1 MSDRNLAV
9 IKISVEH
16 LKIIIN
22 TGVQKYKNTAIYCH
36 VFFGIRFLDII
47 FAQNYHYCAPM
58 IQQNFI
64 KLYEESFKKNWE
76 LPALTDYKEASSYTY
91 GELAKE
97 IAKLHLLF
105 AELEIEK
112 GDKISLV
119 GKNHSSWSILF
130 MATITYGAVIVP
142 ILQEFSPDSIEHIIL
157 HSDSKLVFIN
167 SSLWQKVPGKQ
178 INVPVFDMPA
188 FSLLKGDEAVEASLK
203 SLDDT
208 FSRNYPGGFGK
219 ENINYADV
227 PNDDVICL
235 NYTSGTTGFSKGVMI
250 TANNFAGNVTYAER
264 LRLLFTGE
272 RILAF
277 LPMAH
282 VYGCA
287 FDFLYALS
295 AGVHITL
302 LGVIPTPQNLIKA
315 LQEVKP
321 NLIIT
326 VPLIFEKIYKK
337 RILPVISKSFVK
349 LLLRVPGIN
358 RMILDKIKQSLVK
371 SLGGNFREVIIGGA
385 ALNAEVEAF
394 FQKIKF
400 PFTVGYGMTECAPLI
415 SYDHHDDFV
424 PTSCGS
430 VLEDIMEAR
439 IDSPD
444 PGKIPGEI
452 QVRGENVMKG
462 YYKNPEATA
471 AVFTDDGWLRTGD
484 SGIMRGRRLFIKGRL
499 KTMILTANGQNVYP
513 EEIESKLN
521 NLPYVAES
529 LVVLREFKLVA
540 LIYPDMAAVEAA
552 QLSVDQLPQLMNE
565 NKGILNKS
573 VAQYE
578 KISSFE
584 LVDKEFEKTPKRTIK
599 RFLYH

>member
-1 MSDRNLAV
+1 
-9 IKISVEH
+9 
-16 LKIIIN
+16 
-22 TGVQKYKNTAIYCH
+22 
-36 VFFGIRFLDII
+36 
-47 FAQNYHYCAPM
+47 M

-64 KLYEESFKKNWE
+64 RLYEESFKKNWE
-76 LPALTDYKEASSYTY
+76 LPALTDYNEASSYTY
-91 GELAKE
+91 EELARE

-105 AELEIEK
+105 SELNIEK
-112 GDKISLV
+112 GEKISLV

-130 MATITYGAVIVP
+130 MAAITYGAVIVP
-142 ILQEFSPDSIEHIIL
+142 ILQEFNPDSIGHIIR
-157 HSDSKLVFIN
+157 HSDSRLVFIN
-167 SSLWQKVPGKQ
+167 NSLWQRVQGEQITIPVLEIPG
-178 INVPVFDMPA
+178 
-188 FSLLKGDEAVEASLK
+188 FSLLKGDEATTARIK
-203 SLDDT
+203 SIDDI
-208 FSRNYPGGFGK
+208 FRKRYPDGFKK
-219 ENINYADV
+219 ENIKYAEV
-227 PNDDVICL
+227 QNEEVVCL

-302 LGVIPTPQNLIKA
+302 LGAVPSPQNLIKA

-337 RILPVISKSFVK
+337 RILPVISKPIVK
-349 LLLRVPGIN
+349 LLLEIPIIDRL
-358 RMILDKIKQSLVK
+358 ILNKIKKSLVK

-385 ALNAEVEAF
+385 ALNTEVEAF
-394 FQKIKF
+394 FYKMKF

-415 SYDHHDDFV
+415 SYDHHDDFI

-430 VLEDIMEAR
+430 VLDDIMKAR

-444 PGKIPGEI
+444 PETVPGEI
-452 QVRGENVMKG
+452 QVCGENVMKG

-471 AVFTDDGWLRTGD
+471 AAFTDDGWLRTGD
-484 SGIMRGRRLFIKGRL
+484 SGIMRGRQLFIKGRL
-499 KTMILTANGQNVYP
+499 KTMILTANGQNIYP

-521 NLPYVAES
+521 NLPYIAES
-529 LVVLREFKLVA
+529 LVVLRDFKLVA
-540 LIYPDMAAVEAA
+540 LVYPDIAVMEEG
-552 QLSVDQLPQLMNE
+552 QISRDKLTQIMNE
-565 NKGILNKS
+565 NKNLLNKS

-578 KISSFE
+578 KISTIE
-584 LVDKEFEKTPKRTIK
+584 IVNTEFEKTPKKSIK
-599 RFLYH
+599 RFLYS

>member
-1 MSDRNLAV
+1 
-9 IKISVEH
+9 
-16 LKIIIN
+16 
-22 TGVQKYKNTAIYCH
+22 
-36 VFFGIRFLDII
+36 
-47 FAQNYHYCAPM
+47 M

-64 KLYEESFKKNWE
+64 QLYEESFKTNWE
-76 LPALTDYKEASSYTY
+76 LPALTDYKEGCSYTY
-91 GELAKE
+91 GELAQK
-97 IAKLHLLF
+97 IAELHLLF
-105 AELEIEK
+105 SKLGIEK

-142 ILQEFSPDSIEHIIL
+142 ILHEFNPDSIVEIIG

-167 SSLWQKVPGKQ
+167 ENLWNKLEKDSVSVP
-178 INVPVFDMPA
+178 IFNIPNFT
-188 FSLLKGDEAVEASLK
+188 LLQGDETTTEIIHNLSE
-203 SLDDT
+203 SFSQQYRNGFTRDDI
-208 FSRNYPGGFGK
+208 R
-219 ENINYADV
+219 YAQVGNEDV
-227 PNDDVICL
+227 VCI

-250 TANNFAGNVTYAER
+250 TANNFAGNVIYAEK
-264 LRLLFTGE
+264 LQLLFKGD
-272 RILAF
+272 RQLAF

-302 LGVIPTPQNLIKA
+302 LGVIPSPQNLIQA
-315 LQEVKP
+315 LQDVRP

-337 RILPVISKSFVK
+337 KILPITNKPLVK
-349 LLLRVPGIN
+349 LLLQTPGIN
-358 RMILDKIKQSLVK
+358 RLILNKIKRSLVE

-394 FQKIKF
+394 FHKMRF

-415 SYDHHDDFV
+415 SYDHHYDFI

-452 QVRGENVMKG
+452 QVHGENVMKG
-462 YYKNPEATA
+462 YYKNPEATEEA
-471 AVFTDDGWLRTGD
+471 FTEDGWLKTGD
-484 SGIMRGRRLFIKGRL
+484 SGILIGRRLYIKGRI
-499 KTMILTANGQNVYP
+499 KTMLLTANGQNVYP

-521 NLPYVAES
+521 NLPYIQES
-529 LVVLREFKLVA
+529 IVVLRNLKLVA
-540 LIYPDMAAVEAA
+540 LVYPDMAAIEADKIDSDKLT
-552 QLSVDQLPQLMNE
+552 QIMNE
-565 NKGILNKS
+565 NKNILNKS

-578 KISSFE
+578 KITAIEIVS
-584 LVDKEFEKTPKRTIK
+584 KEFEKTPKKSIK
-599 RFLYH
+599 RFLYS

>member
-1 MSDRNLAV
+1 
-9 IKISVEH
+9 
-16 LKIIIN
+16 
-22 TGVQKYKNTAIYCH
+22 
-36 VFFGIRFLDII
+36 
-47 FAQNYHYCAPM
+47 M

-64 KLYEESFKKNWE
+64 RLYEESFKKNWE
-76 LPALTDYKEASSYTY
+76 LPALTDYNEASSYTY
-91 GELAKE
+91 EELARE

-105 AELEIEK
+105 SELNIEK
-112 GDKISLV
+112 GEKISLV

-130 MATITYGAVIVP
+130 MAAITYGAVIVP
-142 ILQEFSPDSIEHIIL
+142 ILQEFNPDSIGHIIR
-157 HSDSKLVFIN
+157 HSDSRLVFIN
-167 SSLWQKVPGKQ
+167 NSLWQRVQGEQITIPVLEIPG
-178 INVPVFDMPA
+178 
-188 FSLLKGDEAVEASLK
+188 FSLLKGDEATTARIK
-203 SLDDT
+203 SIDDI
-208 FSRNYPGGFGK
+208 FRKRYPDGFKK
-219 ENINYADV
+219 ENIKYAEV
-227 PNDDVICL
+227 QNEEVVCL

-302 LGVIPTPQNLIKA
+302 LGAVPSPQNLIKA

-337 RILPVISKSFVK
+337 RILPVISKPIVK
-349 LLLRVPGIN
+349 LLLGIPIID
-358 RMILDKIKQSLVK
+358 RLILNKIKKSLVK

-385 ALNAEVEAF
+385 ALNTEVEAF
-394 FQKIKF
+394 FYKMKF

-415 SYDHHDDFV
+415 SYDHHDDFI

-430 VLEDIMEAR
+430 VLDDIMKAR

-444 PGKIPGEI
+444 PETVPGEI
-452 QVRGENVMKG
+452 QVCGENVMKG

-471 AVFTDDGWLRTGD
+471 AAFTDDGWLRTGD
-484 SGIMRGRRLFIKGRL
+484 SGIMRGRQLFIKGRL
-499 KTMILTANGQNVYP
+499 KTMILTANGQNIYP

-521 NLPYVAES
+521 NLPYIAES
-529 LVVLREFKLVA
+529 LVVLRDFKLVA
-540 LIYPDMAAVEAA
+540 LVYPDIAVMEEG
-552 QLSVDQLPQLMNE
+552 QISRDKLTQIMNE
-565 NKGILNKS
+565 NKNLLNKS

-578 KISSFE
+578 KISTIE
-584 LVDKEFEKTPKRTIK
+584 IVNTEFEKTPKKSIK
-599 RFLYH
+599 RFLYS